1 GFLRSTRS
9 LIQTA
14 GRAARNIEGKVLF
27 YADKITDAMRE
38 TIDETNRRRAKQ
50 MRYNIENNITP
61 QSIKKNID
69 DIMAS
74 TSVAEGYRKV
84 DKKEKVS
91 DRDKFMKY
99 LNLDSKEKV
108 IELLEKE
115 MIEASDKL
123 DFERAAELRDRLF
136 ELKNL

>member
-1 GFLRSTRS
+1 
-9 LIQTA
+9 
-14 GRAARNIEGKVLF
+14 
-27 YADKITDAMRE
+27 
-38 TIDETNRRRAKQ
+38 

-74 TSVAEGYRKV
+74 TSVAESYRKV

-91 DRDKFMKY
+91 KRDNFMKY